1 MKRFSPVLR
10 IALRRELKHGELSAH
25 QAEAVTK
32 FLAAKGK
39 ARRQARGLLLAEC
52 AGMKGYQAA
61 LNRAELEDSD
71 TPIWDFIKK
80 YLPQIIA
87 AVIAIVIQL
96 LL

>member
-10 IALRRELKHGELSAH
+10 VALRRELKAGELTA
-25 QAEAVTK
+25 QQDEAVRK

-39 ARRQARGLLLAEC
+39 ARKQARGLLLAEC
-52 AGMKGYQAA
+52 AGMKGYQSA
-61 LNRAELEDSD
+61 LNRAESEESD

-87 AVIAIVIQL
+87 ALVAIVIQL